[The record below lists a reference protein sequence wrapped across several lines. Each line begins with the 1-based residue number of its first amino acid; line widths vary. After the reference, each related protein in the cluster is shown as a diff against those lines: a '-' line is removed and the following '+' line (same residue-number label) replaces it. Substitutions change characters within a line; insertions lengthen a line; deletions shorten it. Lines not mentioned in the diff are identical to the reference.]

1 VRCLR
6 LRRATEGISAISDFL
21 KTMTRSLA
29 CLIWQDCRRRYR
41 RKAVR
46 QSWVSA
52 ATGVAFVLAL
62 QSSASA
68 QTCTVTDTVMA
79 FGTNVDVLAGAAV
92 DTTSTLQVIC
102 SGGSGG
108 AGGQRI
114 CINIGAGS
122 ASDATSRQLTGPGGN
137 KARFD
142 LYQDAGRTTLW
153 GSWQTGFDTG
163 GVQLEVAR
171 NTTTNVTVF
180 GRFFGSQQTAV
191 AGSYTSTFTANPFI
205 TYADKNQAAATC
217 PTGNLTAS
225 SSTSAT
231 VTISSN
237 CNISTT
243 ALNFGTTGLLASNI
257 DASGT
262 ISAQC
267 NNTLPYSIGLDNG
280 SNASGSQRRMKQG
293 SSNFV
298 NYNLYTDTGR
308 TSAWTTTTSTTS
320 CTGGTGT
327 CVTNTGTGASQNI
340 TVYGRVPSQSNP
352 PQGTY
357 SDTVLVTI
365 TF

>member
-1 VRCLR
+1 
-6 LRRATEGISAISDFL
+6 
-21 KTMTRSLA
+21 MTRSLA

-46 QSWVSA
+46 QIWVSA
-52 ATGVAFVLAL
+52 AAGLAFVLAL
-62 QSSASA
+62 QSCASA
-68 QTCTVTDTVMA
+68 QTCTVSDTVMA

-92 DTTSTLQVIC
+92 DTTSTLTVTC

-122 ASDATSRQLTGPGGN
+122 ASDATSRQLTGPSGN

-142 LYQDAGRTTLW
+142 LYQDAARTTLW
-153 GSWQTGFDTG
+153 GSWQTGFDTA
-163 GVQLEVAR
+163 GVKVEAPR

-205 TYADKNQAAATC
+205 TYDDKDKAAATC
-217 PTGNLTAS
+217 PTGAFSAS
-225 SSTSAT
+225 TSTSAT
-231 VTISSN
+231 VTITSN

-243 ALNFGTTGLLASNI
+243 ALNFGTTSLLTSNI
-257 DASGT
+257 DATGT
-262 ISAQC
+262 INAQC
-267 NNTLPYSIGLDNG
+267 NNSLPYSIGLDNG

-298 NYNLYTDTGR
+298 NYDLYTDSGR
-308 TSAWTTTTSTTS
+308 ASAWTTTTSTTS

-327 CVTNTGTGASQNI
+327 CITNTGTGASQPI
-340 TVYGRVPSQSNP
+340 TVYGRVPSQSSTSP
-352 PQGTY
+352 GTY
-357 SDTVLVTI
+357 SDTVLVTV